1 MKEQY
6 SCEYLIRRK
15 DTQNTVWRY
24 LESFHKKWDLEFCA
38 VEPALMGGL
47 FGTVDPLSIRTE
59 GVLTGRAGQPG

>member
-24 LESFHKKWDLEFCA
+24 LESFHKKWGLEFCA

-47 FGTVDPLSIRTE
+47 LGMLDPLSILTE
-59 GVLTGRAGQPG
+59 GVLTSRAGQPG